1 MAFAEERLL
10 SQTTKVQTPPQK
22 QDVTLRTGS
31 VKTTSSNFLKSMPV
45 TMPSSTH
52 GRKIRSS
59 KEPSKISRKENAP
72 FIEWVFAATKNKDRK
87 KYLAKF
93 LAYLFVNLVEF
104 RTNERVHVHRVAL
117 GQSRGRSLPEVKQNI
132 HDKAKTDG

>member
-1 MAFAEERLL
+1 MDFAEERLL
-10 SQTTKVQTPPQK
+10 LQTTKAQIPPQK
-22 QDVTLRTGS
+22 HDATPRIDS
-31 VKTTSSNFLKSMPV
+31 AKITSSNFLKSMPA

-93 LAYLFVNLVEF
+93 LAYLFVNLVKL

-117 GQSRGRSLPEVKQNI
+117 GQSLSRSLPEVKQNI